1 MKKFMLYKEEKMKQK
16 NKRIVNSSKSLATV
30 RERERE
36 RESYTLINKNS
47 AFLNALFVMQKLNL
61 ASLCLLAKININ
73 KEKVKDSNRAY

>member
-1 MKKFMLYKEEKMKQK
+1 MNLK
-16 NKRIVNSSKSLATV
+16 VNESLETV

-36 RESYTLINKNS
+36 RERNTLVIKIS
-47 AFLNALFVMQKLNL
+47 AFISAVFVMQKLNL

>member
-1 MKKFMLYKEEKMKQK
+1 MKQK

-30 RERERE
+30 RERE